1 MKMKFRKSVGFILAL
16 TMLVQLMSIGGVMTA
31 SAAATPQIVDNGADY
46 FAAAKAYGVYTE
58 AAAGANGSDLQQGM
72 AVLDNEVKHMIAHV
86 DDTERL
92 EYIDSQMYPNAKASV
107 DESNGYITLGNMK
120 ELAFYSKA
128 NGISYVAPDSDGAYM
143 VKSCADKYDMA
154 SNAWFTT
161 YNHRIPY
168 KWTVKPVSKNEDGSY
183 NYVKSDGKYDLVPNG
198 YRTIPG
204 FLYFK
209 VTNDTIKDTDSNL
222 SVVVEYFDN
231 GTADIGFAY
240 VNSKDTAVSGPSVK
254 RTNTGTWKTAVWTL
268 EDAVFSCTNKTGLQ
282 TDCEIR
288 LVGNSQD
295 FYIRKIGIV
304 KTADLTAS
312 AAEKFDVS
320 ETRYFKNGKLSH
332 YSQGGSITTEID
344 ITASADSNATLYTA
358 VYDKQENLVDL
369 AMSASTALSANT
381 KATIK
386 TNTDVNVPAGADYTF
401 RKYIWT
407 DNLAPAYSV
416 NPEDALVLSAD
427 GFYKLAVLKWDEY
440 ENINDAVKFNV
451 YRDGKLVGVTDKTA
465 YYDNYASEGSHTYQI
480 AAVDASGNVVY
491 RSNYAVADVVTTV
504 ESNVA
509 FYAARKGS
517 SNDILTA
524 DANVNLD
531 AKGVSD
537 IKHNFNSFKVSKLF
551 TADEALQIWTP
562 EQILAEAHRNG
573 LTEEQMIEKIKD
585 QKYISASSDGPI
597 STETVTDYYGV
608 SKDAFYS
615 HSFYRVNTKAYG
627 YSKMYLDLADGV
639 CAGKNNVTIF
649 VEYLAT
655 EGATSGIGLNY
666 ADTRSTDLS
675 GNTYNTPQYNGKTV
689 NHNILNMKGPQWVT
703 ARFDLT
709 DANLGYRYKNNN
721 GDMYINAGGGVYL
734 SSIFVTDKT
743 GNEALVQYAK
753 YKGSNFGYATQADAE
768 ALYPDGV
775 SISFDANGQVN
786 NGIRWFE
793 DGREVADAYTT
804 VETDGTDYYVQQG
817 RAVRDGNNRQSYIY
831 FEVDDNYLFGDK
843 VSEGVYL
850 TLTYKPDFNGRIF
863 VQTTGCDGGNKVVVI
878 KNGIT
883 ADPDTPWV
891 TETFF
896 LEDVMFVNKDNASCD
911 FRITTDN
918 GDCDNSLKIKELKIQ
933 SLNHK
938 ER

>member
-1 MKMKFRKSVGFILAL
+1 MKMKFRKNVSFILAL
-16 TMLVQLMSIGGVMTA
+16 TMLVQLMSIGGIMTA
-31 SAAATPQIVDNGADY
+31 SATATAQIVDNGADY

-58 AAAGANGSDLQQGM
+58 TAAGADGSDLQQGM
-72 AVLDNEVKHMIAHV
+72 AVLDLEVKHMLAHV
-86 DDTERL
+86 DDTETL

-107 DESNGYITLGNMK
+107 NESNGYITLGNMK

-128 NGISYVAPDSDGAYM
+128 NGIKYVAPNSDGAYM
-143 VKSCADKYDMA
+143 IKSCADKYDMA

-161 YNHRIPY
+161 YNHRIPD
-168 KWTVKPVSKNEDGSY
+168 KWTVKPVSQNEDGSY
-183 NYVKSDGKYDLVPNG
+183 NYVKSDGKYDLVPSG

-204 FLYFK
+204 FMYFK
-209 VTNDTIKDTDSNL
+209 VTDDTIKDTDANL
-222 SVVVEYFDN
+222 SVVIEYYDN
-231 GTADIGFAY
+231 GTSEIGFVY
-240 VNSKDTAVSGPSVK
+240 NGVSATVPTVK
-254 RTNTGTWKTAVWTL
+254 RTNTNTWKTAVWTL
-268 EDAVFSCTNKTGLQ
+268 DDASFSSTNKTSLQ
-282 TDCEIR
+282 EFYEMR
-288 LVGNSQD
+288 FSGSNQD
-295 FYIRKIGIV
+295 LYIRKAAVV

-320 ETRYFKNGKLSH
+320 ETRYFKDGKLSH
-332 YSQGGSITTEID
+332 YSQGGNITTEID
-344 ITASADSNATLYTA
+344 ITASIDSKATLYTA
-358 VYDKQENLVDL
+358 VYDANEALVDV
-369 AMSASTALSANT
+369 AMSASTTLTANT
-381 KATIK
+381 KTTIK
-386 TNTDVNVPAGADYTF
+386 TDTAVNVPSGADYTF

-427 GFYKLAVLKWDEY
+427 GFYKLAILKWNEY

-451 YRDGKLVGVTDKTA
+451 YRDGKLIGVTDKAA
-465 YYDNYASEGSHTYQI
+465 YYDNYASEGTHTYQI

-491 RSNYAVADVVTTV
+491 RSNYAVADVVTTI

-531 AKGVSD
+531 TKGVSD

-551 TADEALQIWTP
+551 TSDEALQIWTP
-562 EQILAEAHRNG
+562 EDILAPADRNG
-573 LTEEQMIEKIKD
+573 LSEEQMISKIKD
-585 QKYISASSDGPI
+585 YKYVSASSDGPI

-608 SKDAFYS
+608 TKDAFYS
-615 HSFYRVNTKAYG
+615 HTFYRVNTKYYG
-627 YSKMYLDLADGV
+627 WSKMYLDLADGV
-639 CAGKNNVTIF
+639 CAGKNNVTVF

-655 EGATSGIGLNY
+655 EGAASSINLNY
-666 ADTRSTDLS
+666 ANTQSADLS
-675 GNTYNTPQYNGKTV
+675 GNQYLTPKFSAKSV
-689 NHNILNMKGPQWVT
+689 SHNILKMNGPQWIT

-709 DANLGYRYKNNN
+709 DANLGYRYKDNN
-721 GDMYINAGGGVYL
+721 GDMFINAGGGVYL

-743 GNEALVQYAK
+743 GNDALVQYAK
-753 YKGSNFGYATQADAE
+753 YKGSNFGYATQEDAE